1 MMKVVITTVGSRGD
15 LQPFISLG
23 LGLKKAGYEVL
34 IISAKNEEDFVRKY
48 GLNFYA
54 LDVNIQELMEG
65 NNHVQEFAKGSN
77 PLKFIISHLK
87 GSKNLKTLMIKTQR
101 EIWNACQDADLIVF
115 HPGMPIGY
123 FIAQVN
129 HKKSVLLNPFPVVAT
144 KDYPSILFY
153 SLPRLGRA
161 FNSLT
166 HAIFYKVFWA
176 LAKSAIVEFWKENVL
191 TKVDFKTSPIQQQI
205 ISGRPVI
212 NAYSPLTFQPAAEWG
227 NNVQT
232 VGSLIIEN
240 ESNFIPPKEL
250 EDFIKNG
257 EPPIF
262 IGFGSMKDINSFTK
276 TFEIIS
282 EAVTKTKQ
290 RAVIGL
296 GWTKNSFSGTVPE
309 NIFLIENIPFSWL
322 FPQMKLVVHHGGA
335 GTTAAGLIAGKPT
348 IIIPHIAD
356 QPGWG
361 LRVYELGVGSKPIS
375 KKRLSAENLS
385 KAIMFA
391 LQPEIVN
398 AANQLGQ
405 SMRTENGIE
414 KAIDI
419 INKYMNDK

>member
-1 MMKVVITTVGSRGD
+1 MKIVITTVGSRGD

-23 LGLKKAGYEVL
+23 LGLKKAGYDVL
-34 IISAKNEEDFVRKY
+34 IVSAKNEEDYVINY

-65 NNHVQEFAKGSN
+65 NSHVQEFAKGSN

-87 GSKNLKTLMIKTQR
+87 GSKHLKTLMIKTQR

-129 HKKSVLLNPFPVVAT
+129 NTKSILLNPFPVVAT

-176 LAKSAIVEFWKENVL
+176 LTKSAIVEFWKEDVQ

-205 ISGRPVI
+205 KSGRPVI
-212 NAYSPLTFQPAAEWG
+212 NAYSPLIFQPALEWG

-240 ESNFIPPKEL
+240 ESNFIPHSNVFEL
-250 EDFIKNG
+250 ILIFGHPMQKTLCTICQKDF
-257 EPPIF
+257 
-262 IGFGSMKDINSFTK
+262 
-276 TFEIIS
+276 
-282 EAVTKTKQ
+282 Q
-290 RAVIGL
+290 R
-296 GWTKNSFSGTVPE
+296 S
-309 NIFLIENIPFSWL
+309 
-322 FPQMKLVVHHGGA
+322 H
-335 GTTAAGLIAGKPT
+335 
-348 IIIPHIAD
+348 
-356 QPGWG
+356 
-361 LRVYELGVGSKPIS
+361 
-375 KKRLSAENLS
+375 
-385 KAIMFA
+385 
-391 LQPEIVN
+391 
-398 AANQLGQ
+398 
-405 SMRTENGIE
+405 
-414 KAIDI
+414 
-419 INKYMNDK
+419 